1 MDKTAT
7 TVNNAVTSRIGD
19 GGIRSRFVSTRNKEP
34 GPEDLHRA
42 MEHQT
47 ESALDA
53 GAVAKSTI
61 QTLRQVNVTLT
72 PVIGEVGV
80 NVLFKRSLHLTSRT
94 FPWLT
99 IAENHGDTGDFLAS
113 LGARLAGRDT
123 NEAVEASS
131 ALLAGFTELLANLI
145 GDSLV
150 ETLLGSFSASL
161 PPSSKQETTPKQDTA
176 S

>member
-1 MDKTAT
+1 MAT
-7 TVNNAVTSRIGD
+7 S
-19 GGIRSRFVSTRNKEP
+19 NKQSCP
-34 GPEDLHRA
+34 YALHRA
-42 MEHQT
+42 MEHQA
-47 ESALDA
+47 EGALDA
-53 GAVAKSTI
+53 GAVDKTTI
-61 QTLRQVNVTLT
+61 QTLLLVNVILT

-99 IAENHGDTGDFLAS
+99 MAENHGDTGDLLAS
-113 LGARLAGRDT
+113 LSARLAGRDT

-131 ALLAGFTELLANLI
+131 ALLVGFTELLATLI

-150 ETLLGSFSASL
+150 KTLLGSLSASL
-161 PPSSKQETTPKQDTA
+161 APSSNKHETTPEQDTT

>member
-1 MDKTAT
+1 M
-7 TVNNAVTSRIGD
+7 NE
-19 GGIRSRFVSTRNKEP
+19 EP
-34 GPEDLHRA
+34 GPEALHKA

-47 ESALDA
+47 EDALDA
-53 GAVAKSTI
+53 GAVANATI
-61 QTLRQVNVTLT
+61 QTLRQVNVILT

-99 IAENHGDTGDFLAS
+99 IAEHHGDTGDLLAS
-113 LGARLAGRDT
+113 LSARLAGRDR

-131 ALLAGFTELLANLI
+131 ALLAGFTELLATLI

-150 ETLLGSFSASL
+150 ETLLGSLSASL
-161 PPSSKQETTPKQDTA
+161 APSSKQETTPKQDTA

>member
-1 MDKTAT
+1 M
-7 TVNNAVTSRIGD
+7 
-19 GGIRSRFVSTRNKEP
+19 STKNKEP
-34 GPEDLHRA
+34 SPEALHEA
-42 MEHQT
+42 MERQADG
-47 ESALDA
+47 ALDA
-53 GAVAKSTI
+53 SAVANNTI
-61 QTLRQVNVTLT
+61 QTLRQVNVILT

-99 IAENHGDTGDFLAS
+99 IAEHQGDTGDLLAN
-113 LGARLAGRDT
+113 LRARLAGRDT

-131 ALLAGFTELLANLI
+131 ALLVGFTELLATLI

-150 ETLLGSFSASL
+150 ETLLAPLSASL
-161 PPSSKQETTPKQDTA
+161 TPFSTQDTA

>member
-1 MDKTAT
+1 M
-7 TVNNAVTSRIGD
+7 
-19 GGIRSRFVSTRNKEP
+19 STRNKDAS
-34 GPEDLHRA
+34 PEALHRA
-42 MEHQT
+42 MERQS
-47 ESALDA
+47 EGALDA

-61 QTLRQVNVTLT
+61 QTLRQVDVILT

-99 IAENHGDTGDFLAS
+99 IAENHGDTGDLLAS
-113 LGARLAGRDT
+113 LGERLAGRDT

-150 ETLLGSFSASL
+150 ETLLGSLSASL
-161 PPSSKQETTPKQDTA
+161 ALPSKQDSIPKQDTTP
-176 S
+176 

>member
-1 MDKTAT
+1 M
-7 TVNNAVTSRIGD
+7 
-19 GGIRSRFVSTRNKEP
+19 STRNKEL
-34 GPEDLHRA
+34 GPEALQKA
-42 MEHQT
+42 MEHQA
-47 ESALDA
+47 EVALDA
-53 GAVAKSTI
+53 GAVANATI

-80 NVLFKRSLHLTSRT
+80 NVLFKRALHLTSRT
-94 FPWLT
+94 FPWLAV
-99 IAENHGDTGDFLAS
+99 AESHRDTGDFIAS

-150 ETLLGSFSASL
+150 ETLLGSLSVPLA
-161 PPSSKQETTPKQDTA
+161 PSSRQETTPKQDTT

>member
-1 MDKTAT
+1 M
-7 TVNNAVTSRIGD
+7 
-19 GGIRSRFVSTRNKEP
+19 STRNKDAS
-34 GPEDLHRA
+34 PEALHRA
-42 MEHQT
+42 MERQSEGT
-47 ESALDA
+47 LDA

-99 IAENHGDTGDFLAS
+99 IAENHGDAGDFLAS

-123 NEAVEASS
+123 KEAVEASS
-131 ALLAGFTELLANLI
+131 ALLAGFTELLATLI

-150 ETLLGSFSASL
+150 ETLLGSLSASL
-161 PPSSKQETTPKQDTA
+161 ELPSKQDSIPKQDTT

>member
-1 MDKTAT
+1 MFTG
-7 TVNNAVTSRIGD
+7 S
-19 GGIRSRFVSTRNKEP
+19 KES
-34 GPEDLHRA
+34 GPEALHRA
-42 MEHQT
+42 MEHQA

-53 GAVAKSTI
+53 GVVANATI

-80 NVLFKRSLHLTSRT
+80 NVLFKRALHLTSRT
-94 FPWLT
+94 FPWLAV
-99 IAENHGDTGDFLAS
+99 AESHRDTSDFIAS

-150 ETLLGSFSASL
+150 ETLLGSLSAPL
-161 PPSSKQETTPKQDTA
+161 APSSRQETTPKQDTT

>member
-1 MDKTAT
+1 M
-7 TVNNAVTSRIGD
+7 SP
-19 GGIRSRFVSTRNKEP
+19 RNEEP
-34 GPEDLHRA
+34 GPDALYRA
-42 MEHQT
+42 MERQ
-47 ESALDA
+47 SAGALNA
-53 GAVAKSTI
+53 GAVAKVTI
-61 QTLRQVNVTLT
+61 QTLSKVDVILT

-99 IAENHGDTGDFLAS
+99 IAENHGDTGDLLAS

-131 ALLAGFTELLANLI
+131 ALLAGFTELLATLI
-145 GDSLV
+145 GESLV
-150 ETLLGSFSASL
+150 ETLLGSLSASL
-161 PPSSKQETTPKQDTA
+161 APSSKQETTPKQDTT

>member
-1 MDKTAT
+1 M
-7 TVNNAVTSRIGD
+7 
-19 GGIRSRFVSTRNKEP
+19 STKNKEP
-34 GPEDLHRA
+34 GPEALHEA
-42 MEHQT
+42 MEHQ
-47 ESALDA
+47 ADGAIDA
-53 GAVAKSTI
+53 SAVANATI
-61 QTLRQVNVTLT
+61 QTLRQVNVILA

-99 IAENHGDTGDFLAS
+99 IAEHQGDTGDLLAS
-113 LGARLAGRDT
+113 LSARLAGRDT

-131 ALLAGFTELLANLI
+131 ALLAGFTELLATLI

-150 ETLLGSFSASL
+150 ETLLGPLSASL
-161 PPSSKQETTPKQDTA
+161 TPFSQQDTA

>member
-1 MDKTAT
+1 MSK
-7 TVNNAVTSRIGD
+7 NS
-19 GGIRSRFVSTRNKEP
+19 KEL
-34 GPEDLHRA
+34 GPEALNRA

-80 NVLFKRSLHLTSRT
+80 NVLFKRALHLTSRT
-94 FPWLT
+94 FSWLT
-99 IAENHGDTGDFLAS
+99 NVENQGDTDDLLAR
-113 LGARLAGRDT
+113 LGERLAGRDT

-131 ALLAGFTELLANLI
+131 ALLTGFTELLASLI
-145 GDSLV
+145 GDYLV
-150 ETLLGSFSASL
+150 ETLLGSLSASL
-161 PPSSKQETTPKQDTA
+161 ALPSKQDSIPKQDTTP
-176 S
+176 

>member
-1 MDKTAT
+1 M
-7 TVNNAVTSRIGD
+7 
-19 GGIRSRFVSTRNKEP
+19 STRNKDAS
-34 GPEDLHRA
+34 PEALHRA
-42 MEHQT
+42 MEHQS
-47 ESALDA
+47 EGALDA
-53 GAVAKSTI
+53 GAVANATI
-61 QTLRQVNVTLT
+61 QRLRQVDVIMT

-123 NEAVEASS
+123 NEAVEASA

-150 ETLLGSFSASL
+150 ETLLGSLSVSL
-161 PPSSKQETTPKQDTA
+161 ALPSKQDSIPKQDTTP
-176 S
+176 

>member
-1 MDKTAT
+1 MSTK
-7 TVNNAVTSRIGD
+7 NN
-19 GGIRSRFVSTRNKEP
+19 EP
-34 GPEDLHRA
+34 GLEALHKA
-42 MEHQT
+42 MAHQA
-47 ESALDA
+47 EGPLDA
-53 GAVAKSTI
+53 GAVANATI
-61 QTLRQVNVTLT
+61 QTLRQVNVILT

-99 IAENHGDTGDFLAS
+99 IAEHQGDTGDLLENLS
-113 LGARLAGRDT
+113 PRLAGRDT

-131 ALLAGFTELLANLI
+131 ALLAGFTELLATLI

-150 ETLLGSFSASL
+150 ETLLGPLSASL
-161 PPSSKQETTPKQDTA
+161 TPSSKQDTA